1 MEPVKR
7 QIEVSVA
14 EQFDC
19 VDTVSV
25 KELFERLDSLDEIRW
40 SIPDG
45 ELSIALVDEATI
57 CEIHARFL
65 DDPTPTDVITFPGD
79 TDENIAGEIIVSV
92 DQAMRVHQ
100 ANNTTLIQELT
111 LYLVHG
117 WLHLAGEDDIDPADR
132 MLMRQAEK
140 TVLKQLGKVSLSS
153 EALIDET

>member
-79 TDENIAGEIIVSV
+79 TDENKAGEIIVSV

-132 MLMRQAEK
+132 MLMRQAVK

>member
-25 KELFERLDSLDEIRW
+25 KELFERLESLDEIRW

-140 TVLKQLGKVSLSS
+140 TVLKQLGNVSLSS

>member
-79 TDENIAGEIIVSV
+79 TDENKAGEIIVSV

-140 TVLKQLGKVSLSS
+140 TVLTQLGKVSLSS

>member
-25 KELFERLDSLDEIRW
+25 KELFERLDSLDEISW